1 MKQKENTTKKIEKLN
16 VLTGLK
22 SKILDIL
29 KKHNVIRAGIFG
41 SFARGEQKKNSD
53 IDILI
58 EFEGKKSLFD
68 LVELKLELEDRLNKK
83 VDIITYKSIN
93 SLLKKIIL
101 NEEVKILWKNDNIY
115 SQHILD
121 SINEI
126 EKSTKDISENNY
138 KENKDIQD
146 ATIRRI
152 EVIGEAVKNLS
163 PVFKKKYSEI
173 EWRKIAGTRDVLIH
187 SYFSVDIDLL
197 WEIVE
202 KDLHL
207 LKKNIV
213 YLIKKE
219 KE

>member
-83 VDIITYKSIN
+83 VDIITYKAIN

-101 NEEVKILWKNDNIY
+101 NEEVKIL
-115 SQHILD
+115 
-121 SINEI
+121 
-126 EKSTKDISENNY
+126 
-138 KENKDIQD
+138 
-146 ATIRRI
+146 
-152 EVIGEAVKNLS
+152 
-163 PVFKKKYSEI
+163 
-173 EWRKIAGTRDVLIH
+173 
-187 SYFSVDIDLL
+187 
-197 WEIVE
+197 
-202 KDLHL
+202 
-207 LKKNIV
+207 
-213 YLIKKE
+213 
-219 KE
+219 

>member
-1 MKQKENTTKKIEKLN
+1 MKQKENMTKKIEKLN

-101 NEEVKILWKNDNIY
+101 NEEVKIL
-115 SQHILD
+115 
-121 SINEI
+121 
-126 EKSTKDISENNY
+126 
-138 KENKDIQD
+138 
-146 ATIRRI
+146 
-152 EVIGEAVKNLS
+152 
-163 PVFKKKYSEI
+163 
-173 EWRKIAGTRDVLIH
+173 
-187 SYFSVDIDLL
+187 
-197 WEIVE
+197 
-202 KDLHL
+202 
-207 LKKNIV
+207 
-213 YLIKKE
+213 
-219 KE
+219 

>member
-58 EFEGKKSLFD
+58 EFEGIKS
-68 LVELKLELEDRLNKK
+68 
-83 VDIITYKSIN
+83 
-93 SLLKKIIL
+93 
-101 NEEVKILWKNDNIY
+101 
-115 SQHILD
+115 
-121 SINEI
+121 
-126 EKSTKDISENNY
+126 
-138 KENKDIQD
+138 
-146 ATIRRI
+146 
-152 EVIGEAVKNLS
+152 LS

-207 LKKNIV
+207 L
-213 YLIKKE
+213 
-219 KE
+219 

>member
-1 MKQKENTTKKIEKLN
+1 MKKKD
-16 VLTGLK
+16 
-22 SKILDIL
+22 DIYL
-29 KKHNVIRAGIFG
+29 
-41 SFARGEQKKNSD
+41 
-53 IDILI
+53 
-58 EFEGKKSLFD
+58 
-68 LVELKLELEDRLNKK
+68 
-83 VDIITYKSIN
+83 
-93 SLLKKIIL
+93 
-101 NEEVKILWKNDNIY
+101 
-115 SQHILD
+115 QHILD

-126 EKSTKDISENNY
+126 EKSTKDISENNF

-202 KDLHL
+202 KDLYL

-213 YLIKKE
+213 YFIKKE